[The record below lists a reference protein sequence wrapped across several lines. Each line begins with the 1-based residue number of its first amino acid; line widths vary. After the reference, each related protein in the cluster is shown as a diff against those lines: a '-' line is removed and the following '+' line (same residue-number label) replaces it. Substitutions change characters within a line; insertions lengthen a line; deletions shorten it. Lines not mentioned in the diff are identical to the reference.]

1 MSIAYSEYYSRL
13 SQTVS
18 DTKLLVN
25 GTSLFGLDGILAKVE
40 AAHTQ
45 LLTEAPLRIV
55 LIGEFSAGKSSLIS
69 ALTGADLHIDADV
82 ATTSMAEYSWNGL
95 SLVDTPGVQAEDTD
109 TDHDAI
115 AREATLGA
123 DLILF
128 VVSNELFN
136 QRLADHLNYVI
147 GDAGLGL
154 SKKTSII
161 VNKIDRETNAD
172 EMLLGEITKILGSH
186 QDIPVYFCSA
196 SKYKQASQEE
206 SPIKERFERQSR
218 FLELIKGINCFVD
231 DAGANGRLSTPISV
245 ISECLEQIQL
255 SVAETIEEKSKL
267 ELIRRQRRVLQKL
280 QQRLAEIRKTWK
292 QQAYST
298 VVSQANDSVEQLSEL
313 SKPEDLETLF
323 EAGLKKADG
332 EIVQLY
338 EGLEIDVREA
348 LDQASAELDEIGN
361 SSLGKQVAMF
371 ETERAD
377 KISIT
382 FNDTRPNDSHLTSKL
397 FKSAAKPLQ
406 ESLEAAAKNAK
417 GMRDVYYKVG
427 KALGKKFRPWEAIKA
442 GEKIAKVAGKFGKA
456 VPFIAAALDFYTQYR
471 EEKVKEEKERFLANL
486 RMALRGA
493 FVDQARVEAD
503 ALEKTVV
510 EISRGPV
517 QESLGKLES
526 EEDQIAQESKTNQSL
541 LFQISK
547 IRKSCF
553 ELRDEIYSGHA

>member
-13 SQTVS
+13 SQIVS
-18 DTKLLVN
+18 DTILLVN
-25 GTSLFGLDGILAKVE
+25 GVSFTGLEGILTKVE
-40 AAHTQ
+40 SVKRQ
-45 LLTEAPLRIV
+45 LLADAPLRIAF
-55 LIGEFSAGKSSLIS
+55 IGEFNAGKSSIIS
-69 ALTGADLHIDADV
+69 ALTGENVFIDADV
-82 ATTSMAEYSWNGL
+82 ATKTMSEYSWKGL
-95 SLVDTPGVQAEDTD
+95 MLIDTPGVQAEDTD

-115 AREATLGA
+115 AKEATLGA

-128 VVSNELFN
+128 VITNEMFHD
-136 QRLADHLNYVI
+136 RLADHLKFVI
-147 GDAGLGL
+147 KEEGLGL
-154 SKKTSII
+154 SKKTAII
-161 VNKIDRETNAD
+161 VNKIERETNP
-172 EMLLGEITKILGSH
+172 EHNILEEILKAIPGH
-186 QDIPVYFCSA
+186 QEIPIYFCSA
-196 SKYKQASQEE
+196 SKFRQSSKVQ
-206 SPIKERFERQSR
+206 SPFKERFEEQSR
-218 FLELIKGINCFVD
+218 FSDLIKGINTFVD
-231 DAGANGRLSTPISV
+231 DAGANGRLSTPISLL
-245 ISECLEQIQL
+245 SESLEKIQ
-255 SVAETIEEKSKL
+255 SAFTESIEDKSML
-267 ELIRRQRRVLQKL
+267 ELIRRKRRVLLKL
-280 QQRLAEIRKTWK
+280 QLRLAEIRKAGK

-338 EGLEIDVREA
+338 ESLEIDLREA
-348 LDQASAELDEIGN
+348 LDQASDELDEIGN
-361 SSLGKQVAMF
+361 SPLGKQVAMF
-371 ETERAD
+371 ETVRAD
-377 KISIT
+377 KISIS
-382 FNDTRPNDSHLTSKL
+382 FNDSRPDDSNLTSKIS
-397 FKSAAKPLQ
+397 KSAAKQIQ
-406 ESLEAAAKNAK
+406 ETLNAAAKNAK

-517 QESLGKLES
+517 QESLERLES
-526 EEDQIAQESKTNQSL
+526 EEDQIAQESKKYQSL

-547 IRKSCF
+547 LRKASLA
-553 ELRDEIYSGHA
+553 LRDEIYSVNG

>member
-1 MSIAYSEYYSRL
+1 MSIAYSEYYRRL
-13 SQTVS
+13 SQTVT
-18 DTKLLVN
+18 DTISLVKN
-25 GTSLFGLDGILAKVE
+25 TSLSGLDEIFAKVE
-40 AAHTQ
+40 AAHKQ
-45 LLTEAPLRIV
+45 LLAEAPLRIV
-55 LIGEFSAGKSSLIS
+55 LIGEYNAGKSSLIS

-109 TDHDAI
+109 TDHDVI

-123 DLILF
+123 DIILF
-128 VVSNELFN
+128 IVSNELFN

-147 GDAGLGL
+147 GDDGLGL

-161 VNKIDRETNAD
+161 VNKIDRETNPD

-186 QDIPVYFCSA
+186 QEIPVYFCSA
-196 SKYKQASQEE
+196 SKYKQASQEQ
-206 SPIKERFERQSR
+206 SPIKERFEKQSR
-218 FLELIKGINCFVD
+218 FFDLISGINTFID
-231 DAGANGRLSTPISV
+231 DAGTNGRLSTPIS
-245 ISECLEQIQL
+245 IIGECIEQIQ
-255 SVAETIEEKSKL
+255 SAVAETVEQKSKI

-280 QQRLAEIRKTWK
+280 QHRFAEIRKTWK

-298 VVSQANDSVEQLSEL
+298 VVAQANNSVEQLSEL
-313 SKPEDLETLF
+313 SKPEDLEMLF
-323 EAGLKKADG
+323 ESELKKADG
-332 EIVQLY
+332 EIVSLY

-361 SSLGKQVAMF
+361 SPIGKQVAMF

-377 KISIT
+377 KISIN
-382 FNDTRPNDSHLTSKL
+382 FNNSRPNDRNLASKIS
-397 FKSAAKPLQ
+397 KSTTKPLQ
-406 ESLEAAAKNAK
+406 ETLEAAAKNAK
-417 GMRDVYYKVG
+417 KMRDVYYKVG

-442 GEKIAKVAGKFGKA
+442 GEKIAKVAGKLGKA
-456 VPFIAAALDFYTQYR
+456 VPFIAAAFDFYTQYR
-471 EEKVKEEKERFLANL
+471 EEKVEEEKERYLASL

-503 ALEKTVV
+503 ALEKTVI

-526 EEDQIAQESKTNQSL
+526 EEDQIAQKSKTNQSL

>member
-18 DTKLLVN
+18 DTRLLIN
-25 GTSLFGLDGILAKVE
+25 GTSLSGLDGILAKVE

-186 QDIPVYFCSA
+186 QEIPVYFCSA

-218 FLELIKGINCFVD
+218 FLELIKGINSFVD

-245 ISECLEQIQL
+245 ISECLEQIQ
-255 SVAETIEEKSKL
+255 SAVAETIEEKSKL

-313 SKPEDLETLF
+313 SRPEDLETLF

-348 LDQASAELDEIGN
+348 LDQASVELDEIGN
-361 SSLGKQVAMF
+361 SPLGKQVAMF

-382 FNDTRPNDSHLTSKL
+382 FNDSRPNDSNLTSKL
-397 FKSAAKPLQ
+397 SKSAAKPLQ
-406 ESLEAAAKNAK
+406 ETLEAAAKNAK